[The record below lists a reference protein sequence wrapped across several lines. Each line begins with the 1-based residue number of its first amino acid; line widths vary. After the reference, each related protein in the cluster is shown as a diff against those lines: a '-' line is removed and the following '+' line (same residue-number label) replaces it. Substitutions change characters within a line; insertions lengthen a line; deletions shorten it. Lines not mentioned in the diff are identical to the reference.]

1 MADGQQV
8 VGRYQILKELGKGA
22 MGVVYLAQDPQI
34 GRKVA
39 VKTIKP
45 KEGARPEEVAEGKAR
60 FLREAQAA
68 GKLLHPNIVTI
79 FDVFEERETMFIVME
94 YVEGVLLDNFCVK
107 GRLLK
112 LETALSLACQGL
124 SALDYAH
131 RHGIVHR
138 DIKPGNMMV
147 VNGESLKVMDF
158 GLAKEADAH
167 LTQTG
172 MVIGTPHY
180 MSPEQI
186 QGKLLDGRSD
196 LFSMGVVLYELVT
209 GERPFRGEALSTI
222 IYKILHE
229 TPVAPR
235 QINPDLPEALSRIIQ
250 KALSKNPEER
260 FMTGQAFIDALM
272 HYSEMDLGQ
281 SMVGNLYTP
290 TPTQEVLPPP
300 PSGIQRIRRASK
312 RSGKKYLIGG
322 LAAAVVAAAS
332 VGGWLLLAKSSGS
345 DGPAHPAV
353 PAYEEKMPRPIGVTT
368 EPPQARLY
376 LDGKAVAAVTL
387 PPGDTSV
394 HQVEARFGCL
404 SAKAEVSNT
413 PSQKDLRLVLKP
425 QGPYAYDVES
435 DPPGAS
441 ISVDGKDT
449 GLKTPAGVPR
459 GDCSPFTVAL
469 SMAGKEP
476 LEQKVDPSKEPSFK
490 AEMVPQK
497 PRGTLRL
504 EASSATMRFYLGDRL
519 LGSQGQEV
527 QLPEGQQVIR
537 VVDPSV
543 RGERSERVT
552 IEAGRAAKLKAAPF
566 ATGRVFLH
574 GKPVDDG
581 KVFVDGSYLGELP
594 IIGDAPLAVGQH
606 QFRVEDRS
614 GHAVSFGWDVH
625 DGEQTKV
632 VNFDTRKV
640 EDI

>member
-1 MADGQQV
+1 MAEGQQV
-8 VGRYQILKELGKGA
+8 GRYRIIKELGKGA
-22 MGVVYLAQDPQI
+22 MGVVYLAHDPQI

-79 FDVFEERETMFIVME
+79 FDVFEDQGTMFIVME
-94 YVEGVLLDNFCVK
+94 YVEGILLDHFCVK
-107 GRLLK
+107 GRLMQ
-112 LETALSLACQGL
+112 LETALTLVCQGL

-138 DIKPGNMMV
+138 DIKPGNMIV

-196 LFSMGVVLYELVT
+196 LFSMGVVLYEMVT

-229 TPVAPR
+229 TPTEPR
-235 QINPDLPEALSRIIQ
+235 QLNPDLPETLSRIIQ
-250 KALSKNPEER
+250 RALNKNPEDR
-260 FMTGQAFIDALM
+260 FLTGQAFIEALT

-281 SMVGNLYTP
+281 SMVGSLYTP

-312 RSGKKYLIGG
+312 RSWRKYLIGG
-322 LAAAVVAAAS
+322 SVAVLAAAAS
-332 VGGWLLLAKSSGS
+332 VSAWFFFAKPSAPS
-345 DGPAHPAV
+345 APAV
-353 PAYEEKMPRPIGVTT
+353 PAYQEKMPRPIGVAT
-368 EPPQARLY
+368 EPAGAQLF
-376 LDGKAVAAVTL
+376 LDGKPVAAVTL
-387 PPGDTSV
+387 MPGDTSP
-394 HQVEARFGCL
+394 HQVEARIGCL
-404 SAKAEVSNT
+404 YAKSEVRNT
-413 PSQKDLRLVLKP
+413 PNQKDLRLVLEPK
-425 QGPYAYDVES
+425 GTFAFHVES
-435 DPPGAS
+435 LPPGAA
-441 ISVDGKDT
+441 ISVDGRET
-449 GLKTPAGVPR
+449 GLKTPSDIQR
-459 GDCSPFTVAL
+459 DNCSPFTLAL
-469 SMAGKEP
+469 AMEGRETF
-476 LEQKVDPSKEPSFK
+476 ERRVDPAKEGSFK
-490 AEMVPQK
+490 AEMALAK
-497 PRGTLRL
+497 PTGTLRL
-504 EASSATMRFYLGDRL
+504 ESASATMKFYLGDRL
-519 LGSQGQEV
+519 LGASGKEV
-527 QLPEGQQVIR
+527 QLPEGQQAIR
-537 VVDPSV
+537 AVDSGV
-543 RGERSERVT
+543 RGEQTGKVT
-552 IEAGRAAKLKAAPF
+552 IEAGRVVKFQAKPF

-574 GKPVDDG
+574 AKPVDDG
-581 KVFVDGSYLGELP
+581 KVFVDGSYLGDLP
-594 IIGDAPLAVGQH
+594 LVGDAPLAVGQH
-606 QFRVEDRS
+606 QFRVEDRA
-614 GHAVSFGWDVH
+614 GHEKSFTWNVR

-632 VNFDTRKV
+632 VNFETGKV